1 MGEVKEMGKV
11 KEINNPQMLPQKPF
25 TGSFFSQCGWKEA
38 SSNTEAV
45 AENEAF
51 KRFKFESKLVS
62 NSVTRIACS
71 KDKNIICSSRSQVVF
86 PSAVG

>member
-45 AENEAF
+45 AE
-51 KRFKFESKLVS
+51 
-62 NSVTRIACS
+62 
-71 KDKNIICSSRSQVVF
+71 
-86 PSAVG
+86 

>member
-45 AENEAF
+45 AEWGLQEIQIWVQIGLKLSNKNSLL
-51 KRFKFESKLVS
+51 KR
-62 NSVTRIACS
+62 
-71 KDKNIICSSRSQVVF
+71 
-86 PSAVG
+86 